1 MAGILGTWKGALAA
15 AMVLLVLLAA
25 VLGPLAAPHDPAEQ
39 HLELRLQGSSHRYP
53 LGTDELGRC
62 TLSRLLWGA
71 RMTVLTALLVVAVA
85 AVIGA
90 VLGAAAGYLGG
101 MADGLIMRA
110 VDVVLSLPGLV
121 LAIVV
126 AGALGPS
133 LVGVML
139 ALTLVHWTAYARLM
153 RGCVLSVKQEPY
165 VEAAR
170 AIGAGP
176 ARILLRHVLPGCIAP
191 MTVMVTF
198 GLGHM
203 VLAAAALS
211 FLGLGAQP
219 PTAEWGAMLSRGREF
234 MRNAP
239 QLMAWPGLAIM
250 ASVFGFNLLGDALR
264 DALTRMQEGKGPWTL
279 P

>member
-1 MAGILGTWKGALAA
+1 MNSNEPGVDPQQVPTRVLPSGDRIPVIGLGTFGSDH
-15 AMVLLVLLAA
+15 VT
-25 VLGPLAAPHDPAEQ
+25 AEQ
-39 HLELRLQGSSHRYP
+39 
-53 LGTDELGRC
+53 
-62 TLSRLLWGA
+62 
-71 RMTVLTALLVVAVA
+71 VA
-85 AVIGA
+85 AA